1 MKPPYDRSYLDF
13 VVEEQGRF
21 FELLQDVRPEVDSAD
36 FIASYMKSS
45 TRRQLDEGHAYY
57 LTMDA
62 PHLKET
68 FMAESGYVPK
78 AGEPIRGFA
87 PNWIGRF
94 YARYQWETG
103 MPSSDVIGKVPL
115 DWLVRA
121 YPGLHDLDLGVAV
134 RKVAGESLSSVGK
147 TSATHSGAA
156 CQSI

>member
-1 MKPPYDRSYLDF
+1 MKPPYYRSYLDF

-21 FELLQDVRPEVDSAD
+21 FESLQDVRPEVDSAD
-36 FIASYMKSS
+36 FIASYLKSS

-68 FMAESGYVPK
+68 FLEESGYVPK
-78 AGEPIRGFA
+78 SGEPIRGFA
-87 PNWIGRF
+87 PNWIGQF

-103 MPSSDVIGKVPL
+103 MPSAEMLGKVPL
-115 DWLVRA
+115 DWLIRA

-134 RKVAGESLSSVGK
+134 QKVSGESLPTMDRTMVNPSRIE
-147 TSATHSGAA
+147 AN
-156 CQSI
+156 QD